1 MAAPLDRL
9 RAIWWRSAPRVPSGS
24 LGAFYLIERGESAA
38 AALYM
43 IGSVVL
49 SVAALIGTMHL
60 VRAVS

>member
-1 MAAPLDRL
+1 
-9 RAIWWRSAPRVPSGS
+9 VPSGS